1 MDELKI
7 LLVEDD
13 EFAAELIYNYFLDYG
28 FHVVFSSNAYES
40 LEEIE
45 SKIFDIIILD
55 INLPDINGFEVLK
68 NIRSKNNNIPVII
81 TSAYND
87 KNVKLRAFKYGANDY
102 MTKPIDL
109 EELEARIWVHLR
121 KENNING
128 VDNRS
133 VKHQEKIFEVQE
145 NLVFFK
151 GEKLDLTALESEILH
166 YFIKNKN
173 SVIKRHELAE
183 ILSTYGTQR
192 SLDNHIKNIRK
203 KLGESAKEAKYL
215 KTVYGVGY
223 FFNF

>member
-1 MDELKI
+1 
-7 LLVEDD
+7 
-13 EFAAELIYNYFLDYG
+13 
-28 FHVVFSSNAYES
+28 
-40 LEEIE
+40 
-45 SKIFDIIILD
+45 
-55 INLPDINGFEVLK
+55 
-68 NIRSKNNNIPVII
+68 
-81 TSAYND
+81 
-87 KNVKLRAFKYGANDY
+87 